1 LCARNSNPESR
12 NRDETQNLGAL
23 SDLVSCSHLKLG
35 REKKKKPSTTI
46 PKKSFKNRLLAL
58 LETTKKS
65 SKTKV

>member
-1 LCARNSNPESR
+1 
-12 NRDETQNLGAL
+12 LGAL